1 VEFRCICY
9 SISFRETSCREN
21 KLDTGEHRAI
31 QRMRRR
37 QKIIIDWQSYLRPS
51 REIQWESEKSQKNLK
66 RSSDQNS

>member
-1 VEFRCICY
+1 
-9 SISFRETSCREN
+9 
-21 KLDTGEHRAI
+21 
-31 QRMRRR
+31 MRRR